1 MPGTQLS
8 PSSGSLS
15 VFPDTMINEEVPLW
29 VIGSYEPSLMAL
41 ADPFVIAVAIAW
53 QWSVGNF
60 TSSISIR
67 SEAMDESNAS
77 WMHKKGPA
85 VGL

>member
-1 MPGTQLS
+1 
-8 PSSGSLS
+8 
-15 VFPDTMINEEVPLW
+15 
-29 VIGSYEPSLMAL
+29 
-41 ADPFVIAVAIAW
+41 VIAVAIAW

-77 WMHKKGPA
+77 WMHKKGPV